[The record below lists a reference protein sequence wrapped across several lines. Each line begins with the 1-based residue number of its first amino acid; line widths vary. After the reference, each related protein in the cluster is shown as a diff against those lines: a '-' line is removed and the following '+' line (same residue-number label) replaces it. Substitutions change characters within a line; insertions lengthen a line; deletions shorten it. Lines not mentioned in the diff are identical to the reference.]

1 MMPPDQSANGWMVE
15 AQGIH
20 KYFGHNHVLR
30 GIDLTVRKGEVVVIV
45 GPSGSGKSTF
55 LRTINH
61 LDVPD
66 RGSVRIDGAL
76 LGYRAGTTDRV
87 AVSDATLSEQRRQIG
102 MVFQQFNLFPHMTA
116 LDNVMSGPVQVL
128 RVARAKAAADARR
141 LLALVGLEDKAASY
155 PDQLSGG
162 QQQRVAIARA
172 LAMHPK
178 VMLFDEPTSSL
189 DPEMVHEVLQV
200 MLDLS
205 QQGMTMI
212 IVTHEIQFA
221 NKAANRILFMEDGTI
236 IEQGTPAE
244 LVNNPR
250 NERTQKFLRLVTGGV

>member
-1 MMPPDQSANGWMVE
+1 MVE
-15 AQGIH
+15 AEGIH

-45 GPSGSGKSTF
+45 GPSGGGKSTF

-66 RGSVRIDGAL
+66 RGNIRIDGAP

-87 AVSDATLSEQRRQIG
+87 AVSDATLSEQRRQVG
-102 MVFQQFNLFPHMTA
+102 MVFQQFNLFSHMTA

-128 RVARAKAAADARR
+128 RTARAKAREDAHR

-205 QQGMTMI
+205 QRGMTMI

-221 NKAANRILFMEDGTI
+221 NKAADRILFMEEGLV

-250 NERTQKFLRLVTGGV
+250 NERTQKFLRLVTGGL

>member
-1 MMPPDQSANGWMVE
+1 MVE
-15 AQGIH
+15 ARGIH

-30 GIDLTVRKGEVVVIV
+30 GVDLTVRKGEVVVIV

-66 RGSVRIDGAL
+66 KGTIRIDGEL
-76 LGYRAGTTDRV
+76 LGYRAGTAEPI
-87 AVSDATLSEQRRQIG
+87 AVSDTILSEQRRQIG
-102 MVFQQFNLFPHMTA
+102 MVFQQFNLFSHMTA

-128 RVARAKAAADARR
+128 RTDKREAAEDARR

-205 QQGMTMI
+205 QRGMTMI

-221 NKAANRILFMEDGTI
+221 NKAANRILFMESGSV
-236 IEQGTPAE
+236 IEEGTPAE
-244 LVNNPR
+244 LVDNPR
-250 NERTQKFLRLVTGGV
+250 NERTQRFLRLVSGGV